1 MKIPSP
7 WVRSL
12 CLLAAALS
20 SFAAEDRVLQKVDRS
35 RTVALQGFVH
45 AKALRQADLGLV
57 AETEQLG
64 HVLLM
69 LRPSGDLEAFLREQ
83 LSPGSPN
90 YHKWLQPEQFAER
103 FGASPNDVAK
113 AVQWLQ
119 TEGLQVDTVARGRQ
133 FVSFHGSVGAVARA
147 FRTEFHKYDD
157 NGRTRFANSREPS
170 VPLAMDSLVAGVRGF
185 NNFGLKPLHRQARLQ
200 PNFTTASGNHYL
212 SPGDIATIF
221 NFLPLYAAGIN
232 GTGQSVAVIGQTNV
246 DISDIRAFRAA
257 YRLPPGDPEI
267 QLFGPNPGVS
277 PDDQYEAHL
286 DLEWAGAAAPNAR
299 IIYVNSTDVIL
310 STYYAVDNNVSPVIS
325 MSYGGCEVENT
336 PDIRFLGQ
344 QANAQGITWVVASGD
359 SGAAGCDFSAPG
371 PQATKGRVAGFPAS
385 LPEVTAIG
393 GTTLNEGTGKYWAA
407 TNKPDGSSALSY
419 IPEIAWND
427 TPLRNEMTATG
438 GGASVF
444 YSKPWWQAGK
454 GVPDD
459 GARDIP
465 DVSFPASA
473 DHDGYLV
480 FSGGAQYIF
489 GGTSVGTPIFAG
501 VLALVNQSLVNAG
514 KLVEPG
520 LGNVNPALYRL
531 AQASTSVYHDITA
544 GDNVVPCSQ
553 GSPDCVDGKL
563 GYTAGPGYDLT
574 TGLGSPDVTAL
585 VRQWNLGVVSSTTL
599 SAKPSSAALNDNIT
613 LTAVVRS
620 TGSSRPTGTV
630 TFLSSYNQLATVSLT
645 PGPGTTAIATLVI
658 SMVRIAEGTGSVSAI
673 YAGDGVVDGSGGSS
687 FLELIIPASGSL
699 VIPSVDPNPVYQFGA
714 SYVFTVTLQEAA
726 GVSTRITGFTFDG
739 ANVALTVLGQTN
751 LPAFGFIQAILT
763 SASGINPTAGT
774 HVFTFSGSDANG
786 RTWSQSVTAVF
797 LPSASPALTPSI
809 LLTSVPRTVNRNPN
823 AEPNCQ
829 WAQQFTVQE
838 QGGFL
843 TNLTGFAVGNS
854 SQSGLIQQIFGTTRL
869 APWGVLYGTQCYS
882 TNTVASN
889 RTFTIAGVGEIGSV
903 SSVTSVTY
911 SQTAPVAAAALSLSR
926 PSLVFTLPEAG
937 PTRTAPIDITLTGG
951 QAVWSVSKLP
961 DNLTT
966 KWLSVLNT
974 SGEGPGRFTVQA
986 TSAGLSRGV
995 YRAFITV
1002 QAANAFPQAINLPV
1016 TLVVGASPVLSIAGV
1031 SNAASFGPT
1040 GAPGGQMRVL
1050 GLNLAPSSA
1059 IANRFPLPVSLEGV
1073 SVTVNGV
1080 SAPLYSVAPERL
1092 EIQVPYETALGTAV
1106 LAVNRN
1112 GQIAWQEFPVATTAP
1127 GIFATSRRF
1136 LTPTSVASPGQ
1147 TISAYLT
1154 GDGDVSPTLA
1164 TGDTPAQGTIVTR
1177 LPRPRLPV
1185 SVTVGGI
1192 QAFVRF
1198 VGITPGVAGVTQ
1210 LNFTVPDSVPP
1221 GTQPVVVSVGGVNS
1235 PPVNLQVQYLQVQ

>member
-1 MKIPSP
+1 MKTPSRLIRSR
-7 WVRSL
+7 WGLSL
-12 CLLAAALS
+12 CLLAGALS
-20 SFAAEDRVLQKVDRS
+20 SYAAEDRVLQKVDRS
-35 RTVALQGFVH
+35 RATPLRGFVDP
-45 AKALRQADLGLV
+45 KTRLRADLGLV
-57 AETEQLG
+57 PDAEPLDN
-64 HVLLM
+64 VLLM
-69 LRPSGDLEAFLREQ
+69 LRPSGDVEAFLREQ

-90 YHKWLQPEQFAER
+90 YRRWLQPEQFAER
-103 FGASPNDVAK
+103 FGATPNDVAK
-113 AVQWLQ
+113 TVEWLQ
-119 TEGLQVDTVARGRQ
+119 AEGLHVDTVARGRQ
-133 FVSFHGSVGAVARA
+133 FISFHGSAGEVARA
-147 FRTEFHKYDD
+147 FRTEFHKYND
-157 NGRTRFANSREPS
+157 NGRVRFANSREPS
-170 VPLAMDSLVAGVRGF
+170 VPLAMERLVAGVRGF

-200 PNFTTASGNHYL
+200 PNFTTASGAHYL
-212 SPGDIATIF
+212 APGDIATIF
-221 NFLPLYAAGIN
+221 NFAPLYAAGIN
-232 GTGQSVAVIGQTNV
+232 GTGQSVAVVGQTNV
-246 DISDIRAFRAA
+246 NVSDIRAFRQAFG
-257 YRLPPGDPEI
+257 LPPGDPEI

-286 DLEWAGAAAPNAR
+286 DLEWAGAAAPGAR

-310 STYYAVDNNVSPVIS
+310 STYYAVDNNVAPVIS

-371 PQATKGRVAGFPAS
+371 PQATKGKVAGFPAS

-419 IPEIAWND
+419 IPEVAWND
-427 TPLRNEMTATG
+427 TPLRNEMAATG

-444 YSKPWWQAGK
+444 YAKPWWQVGK

-480 FSGGAQYIF
+480 YSGGTQYIF

-501 VLALVNQSLVNAG
+501 VLALVNQSLVNSG

-531 AQASTSVYHDITA
+531 AQATTSVYHDITS
-544 GDNVVPCSQ
+544 GDNIVPCSQ

-585 VRQWNLGVVSSTTL
+585 VRQWNLGVTSTTTL
-599 SAKPSSAALNDNIT
+599 SANPSSALLNDNVT

-620 TGSSRPTGTV
+620 SGASRPTGTV
-630 TFLSSYNQLATVSLT
+630 TFLSSYNQLGTVSLA
-645 PGPGTTAIATLVI
+645 PGPGASAIATLGI
-658 SMVRIAEGTGSVSAI
+658 PMVRIAEGPGSVSAI
-673 YAGDGVVDGSGGSS
+673 YGGDGVVEGSGGSS
-687 FLELIIPASGSL
+687 FVDLIIPASGSL

-739 ANVALTVLGQTN
+739 ANVALSVLGRTA
-751 LPAFGFIQAILT
+751 LPAFGFIQAVLT

-797 LPSASPALTPSI
+797 LPSATPALAPSI
-809 LLTSVPRTVNRNPN
+809 LLTSVPRAVNRNPN
-823 AEPNCQ
+823 ADPNCQ

-843 TNLTGFAVGNS
+843 TNLTGFSVGNS
-854 SQSGLIQQIFGTTRL
+854 FQSNLIQQIFGTTRL

-889 RTFTIAGVGEIGSV
+889 RTFTISGVGEIGSV

-911 SQTAPVAAAALSLSR
+911 SQTAPAAAAAMSLSR
-926 PSLVFTLPEAG
+926 PSLVFTVPEAG

-951 QAVWSVSKLP
+951 QAVWTLSKLP
-961 DNLTT
+961 DNQTT
-966 KWLSVLNT
+966 KWLSVGNS

-986 TSAGLSRGV
+986 ASAGLSRGV
-995 YRAFITV
+995 YRAFITI
-1002 QAANAFPQAINLPV
+1002 QAPNAFPQAINLPV
-1016 TLVVGASPVLSIAGV
+1016 TLVVGASPALSISGI

-1040 GAPGGQMRVL
+1040 AAPGSQMRVL

-1059 IANRFPLPVSLEGV
+1059 QASRFPLPITLAGV

-1080 SAPLYSVAPERL
+1080 SAPLYSVAPDKL
-1092 EIQVPYETALGTAV
+1092 EIQIPYETASGVAV
-1106 LAVNRN
+1106 VGVNNN
-1112 GQIAWQEFPVATTAP
+1112 GQVAWQEFPVAATAP
-1127 GIFATSRRF
+1127 GIFATSSRF
-1136 LTPTSVASPGQ
+1136 LTPTPVASPGQ
-1147 TISAYLT
+1147 TISAYIT

-1164 TGDTPAQGTIVTR
+1164 TGAAPEQGTFVTR

-1185 SVTVGGI
+1185 AITVGGI

-1198 VGITPGVAGVTQ
+1198 VGITPGSAGVTQ
-1210 LNFTVPDSVPP
+1210 LNFTVPDSVPT
-1221 GTQPVVVSVGGVNS
+1221 GTQPVVVSVGGVAS
-1235 PPVNLQVQYLQVQ
+1235 PPVNLRIQ